1 MEGLPIQAAAVCY
14 QLGENTPKGSE
25 VRKILKDR
33 DIRIIEVTE
42 NDLSQKIGYLVGA
55 AGFEKEN
62 SVGAINKADVPTEP
76 FLLMCF
82 FTKELFDGFLAD
94 MKTAGVYIPLKGM
107 LTPTNINWR
116 LVDLIEEIGKE
127 HAHFISLQKK

>member
-1 MEGLPIQAAAVCY
+1 MAGLPIQAAAVCY
-14 QLGENTPKGSE
+14 RLGENDPKGSM

-55 AGFEKEN
+55 AGYEKETVKRTGN
-62 SVGAINKADVPTEP
+62 AADAPTEP

-94 MKTAGVYIPLKGM
+94 MKSAGVYIPLKGM

-116 LVDLIEEIGKE
+116 LGDLIEEIGRE